1 MENIPYTLKHR
12 IVFITGASSGIGRSC
27 AIGFASRGARL
38 ILAARRVERVQTLA
52 TELAEQYGIKTL
64 AIALDVTDRSAVF
77 DAVQNLTPEWSRIEV
92 LVNNAGKALGLDKSY
107 ETRIE
112 HLEGMMETNVKGLIH
127 VMSAI
132 VPGMVERNQ
141 GHVIQI
147 GSTAGRWVY
156 PGGTVY
162 CATKHAVRALNEG
175 LKMDVH
181 GTNVRVSSVD
191 PGLVETE
198 FSIVRFDGD
207 TERAEKVYADMTPLT
222 PHDVADA
229 VLWCATRPPHVNI
242 SEILLMCT
250 DQSHATLVNRRSD
263 NS

>member
-1 MENIPYTLKHR
+1 M
-12 IVFITGASSGIGRSC
+12 S
-27 AIGFASRGARL
+27 FAARGAHL
-38 ILAARRVERVQTLA
+38 ILAARRIERVETLA
-52 TELAEQYGIKTL
+52 TELARAHGIQTL
-64 AIALDVTDRSAVF
+64 PLELDVTNRKAVF
-77 DAVQNLTPEWSRIEV
+77 DAVQDLSPEWRKVEV

-107 ETRIE
+107 ETKIE
-112 HLEGMMETNVKGLIH
+112 HLEGMMETNVKGLVH
-127 VMSAI
+127 VISAI

-207 TERAEKVYADMTPLT
+207 AERADKVYADMTPLS

-250 DQSHATLVNRRSD
+250 DQSHATLINRQTSD
-263 NS
+263 S

>member
-1 MENIPYTLKHR
+1 
-12 IVFITGASSGIGRSC
+12 V
-27 AIGFASRGARL
+27 
-38 ILAARRVERVQTLA
+38 
-52 TELAEQYGIKTL
+52 
-64 AIALDVTDRSAVF
+64 
-77 DAVQNLTPEWSRIEV
+77 EV

-107 ETRIE
+107 ETKIE
-112 HLEGMMETNVKGLIH
+112 HLEGMMETNVKGLVH
-127 VMSAI
+127 VISAI

-207 TERAEKVYADMTPLT
+207 AERADKVYADMTPLS

-250 DQSHATLVNRRSD
+250 DQSHATLINRQTDDS
-263 NS
+263 

>member
-1 MENIPYTLKHR
+1 MENSFRLKDR
-12 IVFITGASSGIGRSC
+12 IVFITGASSGIGKSC
-27 AIGFASRGARL
+27 ALSFAARGAHL
-38 ILAARRVERVQTLA
+38 ILAARRIERVETLA
-52 TELAEQYGIKTL
+52 TELARAHGIQTL
-64 AIALDVTDRSAVF
+64 PLELDVTNRKAVF
-77 DAVQNLTPEWSRIEV
+77 DAVQDLSPEWRKVEV

-107 ETRIE
+107 ETKIE
-112 HLEGMMETNVKGLIH
+112 HLEGMMETNVKGLVH
-127 VMSAI
+127 VISAI

-207 TERAEKVYADMTPLT
+207 AERADKVYADMTPLS

-250 DQSHATLVNRRSD
+250 DQSHATLINRQTDDS
-263 NS
+263 